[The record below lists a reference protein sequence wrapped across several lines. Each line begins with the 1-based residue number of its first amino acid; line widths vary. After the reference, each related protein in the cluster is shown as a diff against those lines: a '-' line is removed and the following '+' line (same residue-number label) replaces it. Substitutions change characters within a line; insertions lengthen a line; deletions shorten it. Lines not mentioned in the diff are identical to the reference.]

1 MCHTNH
7 VKLYKNNDALNLSIE
22 YGEKRKKK
30 KILPRLLSLFFI
42 FVVDGHPDDIV
53 GDETGKCAWNAGTPV
68 SGGSN
73 VINSSEGPADKSG
86 VIDKGRFVELV
97 KLNDDLIL
105 SISSNCTGTIRKECL
120 RREKKNNLTHR

>member
-53 GDETGKCAWNAGTPV
+53 GDETGKCA
-68 SGGSN
+68 
-73 VINSSEGPADKSG
+73 
-86 VIDKGRFVELV
+86 
-97 KLNDDLIL
+97 
-105 SISSNCTGTIRKECL
+105 
-120 RREKKNNLTHR
+120 